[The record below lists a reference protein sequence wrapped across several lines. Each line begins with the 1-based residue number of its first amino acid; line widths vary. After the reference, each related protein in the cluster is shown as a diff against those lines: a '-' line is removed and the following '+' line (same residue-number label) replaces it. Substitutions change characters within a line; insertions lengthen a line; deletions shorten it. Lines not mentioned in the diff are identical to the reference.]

1 MIIIELNIS
10 THLRPNFIRREM
22 LYLILIKLERK
33 EVKTSEVL
41 IVEGYMDVI
50 SLYNQGI
57 KNVVSN
63 SGIALKEIQMNL
75 IWRFF
80 KNSII
85 CLDGDT
91 SGQEAANRIAQKFFP
106 IIDEKNKI
114 YFQLCPKVL
123 IQMIL

>member
-1 MIIIELNIS
+1 
-10 THLRPNFIRREM
+10 
-22 LYLILIKLERK
+22 
-33 EVKTSEVL
+33 
-41 IVEGYMDVI
+41 MDVI

-57 KNVVSN
+57 KNGVSN
-63 SGIALKEIQMNL
+63 SGIALKEIQMKL

-80 KNSII
+80 KNTII

-114 YFQLCPKVL
+114 YFSIMPKGFDPDEFIKENGKKKFEELLEKKL
-123 IQMIL
+123 IIHILFGNITLTKLIKMILCYFKI